1 MALKFINLRFPIYFS
16 KKIAGSKDSKKNL
29 SRFIIFIGR
38 VSVALGIVI
47 SLITISTGIGSKKA
61 IKSSLSDF
69 SGELTIKST
78 RSNSSYNSSPLD
90 SKNIDFNKIKSLQN
104 VAATQKFITTNGIL
118 RTKDNF
124 AGIILKGVGENF
136 NRNRFNKFIVKGKI
150 PQFKD
155 NEANQ
160 EIVISQKISK
170 DINKGVNDSVV
181 AIFAKEQQKPI
192 YRKFKISGIYKT
204 DIKMIDDLYI
214 IGGINHAR
222 KVQNFGT
229 DEIGGLE
236 VFLKDNDNINE
247 TAINIEKFIGLKN
260 YIEKITEQFPQ
271 IVSWMEIFD
280 TNIALIISI
289 MLIVVVVNIIMI
301 LLILIIERTNSI
313 GLLKTLGAT
322 NGQIRAIF
330 INYTLMIMFPG
341 LLVGNILGIGLLL
354 VQRWY
359 GIIKLNPENYYVS
372 VVPVDLNIIYIAG
385 VSVGILVV
393 SGVSLILPSYLISKI
408 SPIKSIK
415 MS

>member
-1 MALKFINLRFPIYFS
+1 M
-16 KKIAGSKDSKKNL
+16 
-29 SRFIIFIGR
+29 
-38 VSVALGIVI
+38 
-47 SLITISTGIGSKKA
+47 
-61 IKSSLSDF
+61 
-69 SGELTIKST
+69 
-78 RSNSSYNSSPLD
+78 D
-90 SKNIDFNKIKSLQN
+90 SKNIDFDKIKSFQN

-124 AGIILKGVGENF
+124 AGIILKGVGEDF
-136 NRNRFNKFIVKGKI
+136 NRSRFNKFIVKGKI

-222 KVQNFGT
+222 KVQSFGT

-236 VFLKDNDNINE
+236 VFLNNNDNINE
-247 TAINIEKFIGLKN
+247 TAIDIEKFIGLKN
-260 YIEKITEQFPQ
+260 YVEKITEQFPQ

-372 VVPVDLNIIYIAG
+372 VVPVDLNIIYISG

>member
-1 MALKFINLRFPIYFS
+1 M
-16 KKIAGSKDSKKNL
+16 
-29 SRFIIFIGR
+29 
-38 VSVALGIVI
+38 
-47 SLITISTGIGSKKA
+47 
-61 IKSSLSDF
+61 
-69 SGELTIKST
+69 
-78 RSNSSYNSSPLD
+78 D

-104 VAATQKFITTNGIL
+104 VVATQKFITTNGIL

-124 AGIILKGVGENF
+124 AGIILKGVGEDF
-136 NRNRFNKFIVKGKI
+136 NRSRFNKFIVKGKI

-181 AIFAKEQQKPI
+181 AIFAKEEQKPI

-247 TAINIEKFIGLKN
+247 TAIDIEKFIGLKN

>member
-1 MALKFINLRFPIYFS
+1 M
-16 KKIAGSKDSKKNL
+16 
-29 SRFIIFIGR
+29 
-38 VSVALGIVI
+38 
-47 SLITISTGIGSKKA
+47 
-61 IKSSLSDF
+61 
-69 SGELTIKST
+69 
-78 RSNSSYNSSPLD
+78 D

-124 AGIILKGVGENF
+124 AGIILKGVGEDF
-136 NRNRFNKFIVKGKI
+136 NRSRFNKFIVKGKI

-247 TAINIEKFIGLKN
+247 TAIDIEKFIGLKN

-330 INYTLMIMFPG
+330 INYTLMIMLPG

>member
-1 MALKFINLRFPIYFS
+1 M
-16 KKIAGSKDSKKNL
+16 
-29 SRFIIFIGR
+29 
-38 VSVALGIVI
+38 
-47 SLITISTGIGSKKA
+47 
-61 IKSSLSDF
+61 
-69 SGELTIKST
+69 
-78 RSNSSYNSSPLD
+78 D

-104 VAATQKFITTNGIL
+104 VVATQKFITTNGIL

-124 AGIILKGVGENF
+124 AGIILKGVGEDF
-136 NRNRFNKFIVKGKI
+136 NRSRFDKFIVKGKI

-181 AIFAKEQQKPI
+181 AIFAKEEQKPI

-247 TAINIEKFIGLKN
+247 AAIDIEKFIGLKN
-260 YIEKITEQFPQ
+260 YVEKITEQFPQ

-354 VQRWY
+354 IQRWY

>member
-1 MALKFINLRFPIYFS
+1 M
-16 KKIAGSKDSKKNL
+16 
-29 SRFIIFIGR
+29 
-38 VSVALGIVI
+38 GIVI

-124 AGIILKGVGENF
+124 AGIILKGVGEDF
-136 NRNRFNKFIVKGKI
+136 NRSRFNKFIVKGKI

-247 TAINIEKFIGLKN
+247 TAIDIEKFIGLKN

>member
-1 MALKFINLRFPIYFS
+1 M
-16 KKIAGSKDSKKNL
+16 
-29 SRFIIFIGR
+29 
-38 VSVALGIVI
+38 
-47 SLITISTGIGSKKA
+47 
-61 IKSSLSDF
+61 
-69 SGELTIKST
+69 
-78 RSNSSYNSSPLD
+78 D

-124 AGIILKGVGENF
+124 AGIILKGVGEDF
-136 NRNRFNKFIVKGKI
+136 NRRRFNKFIVKGKI

-181 AIFAKEQQKPI
+181 AIFAKEEQKPI

-247 TAINIEKFIGLKN
+247 TAIDIEKFIGLKN

-372 VVPVDLNIIYIAG
+372 VVPVDLNIIYISG

>member
-1 MALKFINLRFPIYFS
+1 M
-16 KKIAGSKDSKKNL
+16 
-29 SRFIIFIGR
+29 
-38 VSVALGIVI
+38 
-47 SLITISTGIGSKKA
+47 
-61 IKSSLSDF
+61 
-69 SGELTIKST
+69 
-78 RSNSSYNSSPLD
+78 D

-124 AGIILKGVGENF
+124 AGIILKGVGEDF
-136 NRNRFNKFIVKGKI
+136 NRRRFNKFIVKGKI

-181 AIFAKEQQKPI
+181 AIFAKEEQKPI
-192 YRKFKISGIYKT
+192 YRRFKISGIYKT

-247 TAINIEKFIGLKN
+247 TTIDIEKFIGLKN

>member
-1 MALKFINLRFPIYFS
+1 M
-16 KKIAGSKDSKKNL
+16 
-29 SRFIIFIGR
+29 
-38 VSVALGIVI
+38 
-47 SLITISTGIGSKKA
+47 
-61 IKSSLSDF
+61 
-69 SGELTIKST
+69 
-78 RSNSSYNSSPLD
+78 D

-124 AGIILKGVGENF
+124 AGIILKGVGEDF
-136 NRNRFNKFIVKGKI
+136 NRRRFNKFIVKGKI

-181 AIFAKEQQKPI
+181 AIFAKEEQKPI

-222 KVQNFGT
+222 KVQNFGI

-247 TAINIEKFIGLKN
+247 TTIDIEKFIGLKN

>member
-1 MALKFINLRFPIYFS
+1 
-16 KKIAGSKDSKKNL
+16 
-29 SRFIIFIGR
+29 
-38 VSVALGIVI
+38 
-47 SLITISTGIGSKKA
+47 
-61 IKSSLSDF
+61 
-69 SGELTIKST
+69 
-78 RSNSSYNSSPLD
+78 LD

-104 VAATQKFITTNGIL
+104 VVATQKFITTNGIL

-124 AGIILKGVGENF
+124 AGIILKGVGEDF
-136 NRNRFNKFIVKGKI
+136 NRSRFDKFIVKGKI

-155 NEANQ
+155 NEVNQ

-181 AIFAKEQQKPI
+181 AIFAKEEQKQI

-247 TAINIEKFIGLKN
+247 TAIDIEKFIGLKN

-354 VQRWY
+354 IQRWY

>member
-1 MALKFINLRFPIYFS
+1 M
-16 KKIAGSKDSKKNL
+16 
-29 SRFIIFIGR
+29 
-38 VSVALGIVI
+38 
-47 SLITISTGIGSKKA
+47 
-61 IKSSLSDF
+61 
-69 SGELTIKST
+69 
-78 RSNSSYNSSPLD
+78 D

-124 AGIILKGVGENF
+124 AGIILKGVGEDF
-136 NRNRFNKFIVKGKI
+136 NRSRFNKFIVKGKI

-236 VFLKDNDNINE
+236 VFLKNNDNINE
-247 TAINIEKFIGLKN
+247 TAIDIEKFIGLKN

>member
-1 MALKFINLRFPIYFS
+1 M
-16 KKIAGSKDSKKNL
+16 
-29 SRFIIFIGR
+29 
-38 VSVALGIVI
+38 
-47 SLITISTGIGSKKA
+47 
-61 IKSSLSDF
+61 
-69 SGELTIKST
+69 
-78 RSNSSYNSSPLD
+78 D

-124 AGIILKGVGENF
+124 AGIILKGVGEDF
-136 NRNRFNKFIVKGKI
+136 NRSRFNKFIVKGKI

-181 AIFAKEQQKPI
+181 AIFAKEEQKPI

-236 VFLKDNDNINE
+236 VFLKDNNINE
-247 TAINIEKFIGLKN
+247 TAIDIEKFIGLKN

>member
-1 MALKFINLRFPIYFS
+1 M
-16 KKIAGSKDSKKNL
+16 
-29 SRFIIFIGR
+29 
-38 VSVALGIVI
+38 
-47 SLITISTGIGSKKA
+47 
-61 IKSSLSDF
+61 
-69 SGELTIKST
+69 
-78 RSNSSYNSSPLD
+78 D

-104 VAATQKFITTNGIL
+104 VVATQKFITTNGIL

-124 AGIILKGVGENF
+124 AGIILKGVGKDF
-136 NRNRFNKFIVKGKI
+136 NRSRFDKFIVKGKI

-181 AIFAKEQQKPI
+181 AIFAKEEQKPI

-247 TAINIEKFIGLKN
+247 TAIDIEKFIGLKN

-372 VVPVDLNIIYIAG
+372 VVPVDLNIIYILG

>member
-1 MALKFINLRFPIYFS
+1 M
-16 KKIAGSKDSKKNL
+16 
-29 SRFIIFIGR
+29 
-38 VSVALGIVI
+38 
-47 SLITISTGIGSKKA
+47 
-61 IKSSLSDF
+61 
-69 SGELTIKST
+69 
-78 RSNSSYNSSPLD
+78 D

-104 VAATQKFITTNGIL
+104 VVATQKFITTNGIL

-124 AGIILKGVGENF
+124 AGIILKGVGEDF
-136 NRNRFNKFIVKGKI
+136 NRSRFNKFIVKGKI

-181 AIFAKEQQKPI
+181 AIFAKEEQKPI

-247 TAINIEKFIGLKN
+247 TAIDIEKFIGLKN

-322 NGQIRAIF
+322 NGQIRVIF

-385 VSVGILVV
+385 VSVSILVV

>member
-1 MALKFINLRFPIYFS
+1 M
-16 KKIAGSKDSKKNL
+16 
-29 SRFIIFIGR
+29 
-38 VSVALGIVI
+38 
-47 SLITISTGIGSKKA
+47 
-61 IKSSLSDF
+61 
-69 SGELTIKST
+69 
-78 RSNSSYNSSPLD
+78 D

-104 VAATQKFITTNGIL
+104 VVATQKFITTNGIL

-124 AGIILKGVGENF
+124 AGIILKGVGEDF

-181 AIFAKEQQKPI
+181 AIFAKEEQKPI

-222 KVQNFGT
+222 KVQNFDT

-247 TAINIEKFIGLKN
+247 TAIDIEKFIGLKN

>member
-1 MALKFINLRFPIYFS
+1 M
-16 KKIAGSKDSKKNL
+16 
-29 SRFIIFIGR
+29 
-38 VSVALGIVI
+38 
-47 SLITISTGIGSKKA
+47 
-61 IKSSLSDF
+61 
-69 SGELTIKST
+69 
-78 RSNSSYNSSPLD
+78 D

-104 VAATQKFITTNGIL
+104 VVATQKFITTNGIL

-124 AGIILKGVGENF
+124 AGIILKGVGEDF
-136 NRNRFNKFIVKGKI
+136 NRSRFNKFIVKGKI

-181 AIFAKEQQKPI
+181 AIFAKEEQKPI

-247 TAINIEKFIGLKN
+247 AAIDIEKFIGLKN
-260 YIEKITEQFPQ
+260 YVEKITEQFPQ

-354 VQRWY
+354 IQRWY

>member
-1 MALKFINLRFPIYFS
+1 M
-16 KKIAGSKDSKKNL
+16 
-29 SRFIIFIGR
+29 
-38 VSVALGIVI
+38 GIVI

-124 AGIILKGVGENF
+124 AGIILKGVGEDF
-136 NRNRFNKFIVKGKI
+136 NRSRFNKFIVKGKI

-222 KVQNFGT
+222 KVQNFDT

-247 TAINIEKFIGLKN
+247 TAIDIEKFIGLKN

>member
-1 MALKFINLRFPIYFS
+1 M
-16 KKIAGSKDSKKNL
+16 
-29 SRFIIFIGR
+29 
-38 VSVALGIVI
+38 
-47 SLITISTGIGSKKA
+47 
-61 IKSSLSDF
+61 
-69 SGELTIKST
+69 
-78 RSNSSYNSSPLD
+78 D

-124 AGIILKGVGENF
+124 AGIILKGVGEDF
-136 NRNRFNKFIVKGKI
+136 NRSRFNKFIVKGKI

-160 EIVISQKISK
+160 EMVISQKISK

-181 AIFAKEQQKPI
+181 AIFATEQQKPI

-236 VFLKDNDNINE
+236 VFLKNNDNINE
-247 TAINIEKFIGLKN
+247 TAIDIEKFIGLKN

>member
-1 MALKFINLRFPIYFS
+1 M
-16 KKIAGSKDSKKNL
+16 
-29 SRFIIFIGR
+29 
-38 VSVALGIVI
+38 
-47 SLITISTGIGSKKA
+47 
-61 IKSSLSDF
+61 
-69 SGELTIKST
+69 
-78 RSNSSYNSSPLD
+78 D

-104 VAATQKFITTNGIL
+104 VVATQKFITTNGIL

-124 AGIILKGVGENF
+124 AGIILKGVGEDF
-136 NRNRFNKFIVKGKI
+136 NRSRFNKFIVKGKI

-181 AIFAKEQQKPI
+181 AIFAKEEQKPI

-247 TAINIEKFIGLKN
+247 TAIDIEKFIGLKN

-322 NGQIRAIF
+322 NGQIRVIF

-372 VVPVDLNIIYIAG
+372 VVLVDLNIIYIAG

>member
-1 MALKFINLRFPIYFS
+1 M
-16 KKIAGSKDSKKNL
+16 
-29 SRFIIFIGR
+29 
-38 VSVALGIVI
+38 
-47 SLITISTGIGSKKA
+47 
-61 IKSSLSDF
+61 
-69 SGELTIKST
+69 
-78 RSNSSYNSSPLD
+78 D

-124 AGIILKGVGENF
+124 AGIILKGVGEDF
-136 NRNRFNKFIVKGKI
+136 NRSRFNKFIVKGKI

-181 AIFAKEQQKPI
+181 AIFAKEEQKPI

-236 VFLKDNDNINE
+236 VFLKNNDNINE
-247 TAINIEKFIGLKN
+247 TAIDIEKFIGLKN

>member
-1 MALKFINLRFPIYFS
+1 M
-16 KKIAGSKDSKKNL
+16 
-29 SRFIIFIGR
+29 
-38 VSVALGIVI
+38 
-47 SLITISTGIGSKKA
+47 
-61 IKSSLSDF
+61 
-69 SGELTIKST
+69 
-78 RSNSSYNSSPLD
+78 D

-104 VAATQKFITTNGIL
+104 VVATQKFITTNGIL

-124 AGIILKGVGENF
+124 AGIILKGVGKDF
-136 NRNRFNKFIVKGKI
+136 NRSRFDKFIVKGKI

-181 AIFAKEQQKPI
+181 AIFAKEEQKPI

-247 TAINIEKFIGLKN
+247 TAIDIEKFIGLKN

-372 VVPVDLNIIYIAG
+372 VVPVDLNIIYILG

-393 SGVSLILPSYLISKI
+393 SGVSLILPSYLMSKI
-408 SPIKSIK
+408 YPIKSIK

>member
-1 MALKFINLRFPIYFS
+1 M
-16 KKIAGSKDSKKNL
+16 
-29 SRFIIFIGR
+29 
-38 VSVALGIVI
+38 
-47 SLITISTGIGSKKA
+47 
-61 IKSSLSDF
+61 
-69 SGELTIKST
+69 
-78 RSNSSYNSSPLD
+78 D

-104 VAATQKFITTNGIL
+104 VVATQKFITTNGIL

-124 AGIILKGVGENF
+124 AGIILKGVGEDF
-136 NRNRFNKFIVKGKI
+136 NRSRFNKFIVKGKI

-181 AIFAKEQQKPI
+181 AIFAKEEQKPI

-247 TAINIEKFIGLKN
+247 TAIDIEKFIGLKN

-322 NGQIRAIF
+322 NGQIRVIF

>member
-1 MALKFINLRFPIYFS
+1 M
-16 KKIAGSKDSKKNL
+16 
-29 SRFIIFIGR
+29 
-38 VSVALGIVI
+38 
-47 SLITISTGIGSKKA
+47 
-61 IKSSLSDF
+61 
-69 SGELTIKST
+69 
-78 RSNSSYNSSPLD
+78 D

-104 VAATQKFITTNGIL
+104 VVATQKFITTNGIL

-124 AGIILKGVGENF
+124 AGIILKGVGEDF
-136 NRNRFNKFIVKGKI
+136 NRSRFDKFIVKGKI

-155 NEANQ
+155 NEVNQ

-181 AIFAKEQQKPI
+181 AIFAKEEQKPI

-247 TAINIEKFIGLKN
+247 TAIDIEKFIGLKN

-393 SGVSLILPSYLISKI
+393 SGVSLIFPSYLISKI

>member
-1 MALKFINLRFPIYFS
+1 M
-16 KKIAGSKDSKKNL
+16 
-29 SRFIIFIGR
+29 
-38 VSVALGIVI
+38 GIVI

-78 RSNSSYNSSPLD
+78 RSNSSYNSSSLD
-90 SKNIDFNKIKSLQN
+90 SKNIDFDKIKSFQN

-124 AGIILKGVGENF
+124 AGIILKGVGEDF
-136 NRNRFNKFIVKGKI
+136 NRSRFNKFIVKGKI

-236 VFLKDNDNINE
+236 VFLNNNDNINE
-247 TAINIEKFIGLKN
+247 TAIDIEKFIGLKN
-260 YIEKITEQFPQ
+260 YVEKITEQFPQ

-372 VVPVDLNIIYIAG
+372 VVPVDLNIIYISG

>member
-1 MALKFINLRFPIYFS
+1 M
-16 KKIAGSKDSKKNL
+16 
-29 SRFIIFIGR
+29 
-38 VSVALGIVI
+38 GIVI

-104 VAATQKFITTNGIL
+104 VVATQKFITTNGIL

-124 AGIILKGVGENF
+124 AGIILKGVGEDF

-181 AIFAKEQQKPI
+181 AIFAKEEQKPI

-222 KVQNFGT
+222 KVQNFDT

-247 TAINIEKFIGLKN
+247 TAIDIEKFIGLKN

-354 VQRWY
+354 IQRWY

>member
-1 MALKFINLRFPIYFS
+1 M
-16 KKIAGSKDSKKNL
+16 
-29 SRFIIFIGR
+29 
-38 VSVALGIVI
+38 
-47 SLITISTGIGSKKA
+47 
-61 IKSSLSDF
+61 
-69 SGELTIKST
+69 
-78 RSNSSYNSSPLD
+78 D

-124 AGIILKGVGENF
+124 AGIILKGVGEDF
-136 NRNRFNKFIVKGKI
+136 NRSRFNKFIVKGKI

-181 AIFAKEQQKPI
+181 AIFAKEEQKPI

-236 VFLKDNDNINE
+236 VFLKNNDNINE
-247 TAINIEKFIGLKN
+247 TAIDIEKFIGLKN

-354 VQRWY
+354 IQRWY

>member
-1 MALKFINLRFPIYFS
+1 M
-16 KKIAGSKDSKKNL
+16 
-29 SRFIIFIGR
+29 
-38 VSVALGIVI
+38 
-47 SLITISTGIGSKKA
+47 
-61 IKSSLSDF
+61 
-69 SGELTIKST
+69 
-78 RSNSSYNSSPLD
+78 D

-124 AGIILKGVGENF
+124 AGIILKGVGEDF
-136 NRNRFNKFIVKGKI
+136 NRSRFNIFIVKGKI

-181 AIFAKEQQKPI
+181 AIFAKEEQKPI

-236 VFLKDNDNINE
+236 VFLKDNNINE
-247 TAINIEKFIGLKN
+247 TAIDIEKFIGLKN

>member
-1 MALKFINLRFPIYFS
+1 M
-16 KKIAGSKDSKKNL
+16 
-29 SRFIIFIGR
+29 
-38 VSVALGIVI
+38 
-47 SLITISTGIGSKKA
+47 
-61 IKSSLSDF
+61 
-69 SGELTIKST
+69 
-78 RSNSSYNSSPLD
+78 D

-124 AGIILKGVGENF
+124 AGIILKGVGEDF
-136 NRNRFNKFIVKGKI
+136 NRSRFNKFIVKGKI

-181 AIFAKEQQKPI
+181 AIFAKEEQKPI
-192 YRKFKISGIYKT
+192 YRKLKISGIYKT

-236 VFLKDNDNINE
+236 VFLKDNNINE
-247 TAINIEKFIGLKN
+247 TAIDIEKFIGLKN

>member
-1 MALKFINLRFPIYFS
+1 M
-16 KKIAGSKDSKKNL
+16 
-29 SRFIIFIGR
+29 
-38 VSVALGIVI
+38 
-47 SLITISTGIGSKKA
+47 
-61 IKSSLSDF
+61 
-69 SGELTIKST
+69 
-78 RSNSSYNSSPLD
+78 D
-90 SKNIDFNKIKSLQN
+90 SKNIDFDKIKSFQN

-124 AGIILKGVGENF
+124 AGIILKGVGEDF
-136 NRNRFNKFIVKGKI
+136 NRSRFNKFIVKGKI

-236 VFLKDNDNINE
+236 VFLNNNDNINE
-247 TAINIEKFIGLKN
+247 TAIDIEKFIGLKN
-260 YIEKITEQFPQ
+260 YVEKITEQFPQ

-372 VVPVDLNIIYIAG
+372 VVPVDLNIIYISG

>member
-1 MALKFINLRFPIYFS
+1 M
-16 KKIAGSKDSKKNL
+16 
-29 SRFIIFIGR
+29 
-38 VSVALGIVI
+38 
-47 SLITISTGIGSKKA
+47 
-61 IKSSLSDF
+61 
-69 SGELTIKST
+69 
-78 RSNSSYNSSPLD
+78 D

-104 VAATQKFITTNGIL
+104 VVATQKFITTNGIL

-124 AGIILKGVGENF
+124 AGIILKGVGEDF
-136 NRNRFNKFIVKGKI
+136 NRSRFNKFIVKGKI

-181 AIFAKEQQKPI
+181 AIFAKEEQKPI

-247 TAINIEKFIGLKN
+247 TAIDIEKFIGLKN

-322 NGQIRAIF
+322 NGQIRTIF

-354 VQRWY
+354 IQRWY

>member
-1 MALKFINLRFPIYFS
+1 M
-16 KKIAGSKDSKKNL
+16 
-29 SRFIIFIGR
+29 
-38 VSVALGIVI
+38 
-47 SLITISTGIGSKKA
+47 
-61 IKSSLSDF
+61 
-69 SGELTIKST
+69 
-78 RSNSSYNSSPLD
+78 D

-104 VAATQKFITTNGIL
+104 VVATQKFITTNGIL

-124 AGIILKGVGENF
+124 AGIILKGVGEDF
-136 NRNRFNKFIVKGKI
+136 NRSRFDKFIVKGKI

-155 NEANQ
+155 NEVNQ

-181 AIFAKEQQKPI
+181 AIFAKEEQKPI

-247 TAINIEKFIGLKN
+247 TAIDLEKFIGLKN

-354 VQRWY
+354 IQRWY

-372 VVPVDLNIIYIAG
+372 VVPVDLNIIYISG

>member
-1 MALKFINLRFPIYFS
+1 M
-16 KKIAGSKDSKKNL
+16 
-29 SRFIIFIGR
+29 
-38 VSVALGIVI
+38 
-47 SLITISTGIGSKKA
+47 
-61 IKSSLSDF
+61 
-69 SGELTIKST
+69 
-78 RSNSSYNSSPLD
+78 D

-104 VAATQKFITTNGIL
+104 VVATQKFITTNGIL

-124 AGIILKGVGENF
+124 AGIILKGVGEDF
-136 NRNRFNKFIVKGKI
+136 NRSRFNKFIVKGKI

-181 AIFAKEQQKPI
+181 AIFAKEGQKPI

-247 TAINIEKFIGLKN
+247 AAIDIEKFIGLKN

-354 VQRWY
+354 IQRWY

-372 VVPVDLNIIYIAG
+372 VVPVDLNIIYISG

>member
-1 MALKFINLRFPIYFS
+1 M
-16 KKIAGSKDSKKNL
+16 
-29 SRFIIFIGR
+29 
-38 VSVALGIVI
+38 
-47 SLITISTGIGSKKA
+47 
-61 IKSSLSDF
+61 
-69 SGELTIKST
+69 
-78 RSNSSYNSSPLD
+78 D

-124 AGIILKGVGENF
+124 AGIILKGVGEDF
-136 NRNRFNKFIVKGKI
+136 NRSRFNKFIVKGKI

-181 AIFAKEQQKPI
+181 AIFAKEEQKPI

-247 TAINIEKFIGLKN
+247 TTIDIEKFIGLKN

>member
-1 MALKFINLRFPIYFS
+1 M
-16 KKIAGSKDSKKNL
+16 
-29 SRFIIFIGR
+29 
-38 VSVALGIVI
+38 
-47 SLITISTGIGSKKA
+47 
-61 IKSSLSDF
+61 
-69 SGELTIKST
+69 
-78 RSNSSYNSSPLD
+78 D

-104 VAATQKFITTNGIL
+104 VVATQKFITTNGIL

-124 AGIILKGVGENF
+124 AGIILKGVGEDF
-136 NRNRFNKFIVKGKI
+136 NRSRFNKFIVKGKI

-181 AIFAKEQQKPI
+181 AIFAKEEQKPI

-247 TAINIEKFIGLKN
+247 TAIDIEKFIGLKN
-260 YIEKITEQFPQ
+260 YVEKITEQFPQ

-372 VVPVDLNIIYIAG
+372 VVPVDLNIIYISG

>member
-1 MALKFINLRFPIYFS
+1 M
-16 KKIAGSKDSKKNL
+16 
-29 SRFIIFIGR
+29 
-38 VSVALGIVI
+38 
-47 SLITISTGIGSKKA
+47 
-61 IKSSLSDF
+61 
-69 SGELTIKST
+69 
-78 RSNSSYNSSPLD
+78 D

-124 AGIILKGVGENF
+124 AGIILKGVGEDF
-136 NRNRFNKFIVKGKI
+136 NRSRFNKFIVKGKI

-236 VFLKDNDNINE
+236 VFLKNNDNINE
-247 TAINIEKFIGLKN
+247 TAIDIEKFIGLKN

-330 INYTLMIMFPG
+330 INYTLMIMFLG

>member
-1 MALKFINLRFPIYFS
+1 M
-16 KKIAGSKDSKKNL
+16 
-29 SRFIIFIGR
+29 
-38 VSVALGIVI
+38 
-47 SLITISTGIGSKKA
+47 
-61 IKSSLSDF
+61 
-69 SGELTIKST
+69 
-78 RSNSSYNSSPLD
+78 D

-124 AGIILKGVGENF
+124 AGIILKGVGEDF
-136 NRNRFNKFIVKGKI
+136 NRRRFNKFIVKGKI

-181 AIFAKEQQKPI
+181 AIFAKEEQKPI

-247 TAINIEKFIGLKN
+247 TTIDIEKFIGLKN

>member
-1 MALKFINLRFPIYFS
+1 M
-16 KKIAGSKDSKKNL
+16 
-29 SRFIIFIGR
+29 
-38 VSVALGIVI
+38 
-47 SLITISTGIGSKKA
+47 
-61 IKSSLSDF
+61 
-69 SGELTIKST
+69 
-78 RSNSSYNSSPLD
+78 D

-104 VAATQKFITTNGIL
+104 VVATQKFITTNGIL

-124 AGIILKGVGENF
+124 AGIILKGVGEDF
-136 NRNRFNKFIVKGKI
+136 NRSRFNKFIVKGKI

-181 AIFAKEQQKPI
+181 AIFAKEEQKPI

-247 TAINIEKFIGLKN
+247 TAIDIEKFIGLKN

-341 LLVGNILGIGLLL
+341 LLVGNILSIGLLL

-372 VVPVDLNIIYIAG
+372 VVPVDLNIIYISG

>member
-1 MALKFINLRFPIYFS
+1 M
-16 KKIAGSKDSKKNL
+16 
-29 SRFIIFIGR
+29 
-38 VSVALGIVI
+38 
-47 SLITISTGIGSKKA
+47 
-61 IKSSLSDF
+61 
-69 SGELTIKST
+69 
-78 RSNSSYNSSPLD
+78 D

-124 AGIILKGVGENF
+124 AGIILKGVGEDF
-136 NRNRFNKFIVKGKI
+136 NRSRFDKFIVKGKI

-181 AIFAKEQQKPI
+181 AIFAKEEQKPI

-222 KVQNFGT
+222 KVQNFDT

-247 TAINIEKFIGLKN
+247 AAIDIEKFIGLKN
-260 YIEKITEQFPQ
+260 YIEKITGQFPQ

>member
-1 MALKFINLRFPIYFS
+1 M
-16 KKIAGSKDSKKNL
+16 
-29 SRFIIFIGR
+29 
-38 VSVALGIVI
+38 
-47 SLITISTGIGSKKA
+47 
-61 IKSSLSDF
+61 
-69 SGELTIKST
+69 
-78 RSNSSYNSSPLD
+78 D

-104 VAATQKFITTNGIL
+104 VVATQKFITTNGIL

-124 AGIILKGVGENF
+124 AGIILKGVGEDF
-136 NRNRFNKFIVKGKI
+136 NRSRFNKFIVKGKI

-181 AIFAKEQQKPI
+181 AIFAKEEQKPI

-247 TAINIEKFIGLKN
+247 TAIDIEKFIGLKN

-280 TNIALIISI
+280 TNIVLIISI

-372 VVPVDLNIIYIAG
+372 VVPVDLNIIYISG

>member
-1 MALKFINLRFPIYFS
+1 M
-16 KKIAGSKDSKKNL
+16 
-29 SRFIIFIGR
+29 
-38 VSVALGIVI
+38 
-47 SLITISTGIGSKKA
+47 
-61 IKSSLSDF
+61 
-69 SGELTIKST
+69 
-78 RSNSSYNSSPLD
+78 D

-104 VAATQKFITTNGIL
+104 VVATQKFITTNGIL

-124 AGIILKGVGENF
+124 AGIILKGVREDF
-136 NRNRFNKFIVKGKI
+136 NRSRFNKFIVKGKI

-181 AIFAKEQQKPI
+181 AIFAKEEQKPI

-247 TAINIEKFIGLKN
+247 TAIDIEKFIGLKN

-372 VVPVDLNIIYIAG
+372 VVPVDLNIIYISG